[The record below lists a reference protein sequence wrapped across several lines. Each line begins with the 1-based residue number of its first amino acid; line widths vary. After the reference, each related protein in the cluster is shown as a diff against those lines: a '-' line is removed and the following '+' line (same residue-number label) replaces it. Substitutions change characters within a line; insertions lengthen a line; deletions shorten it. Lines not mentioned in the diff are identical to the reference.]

1 MLKSNKK
8 GYGMNKIIRNKR
20 LWLSLILSFICVALL
35 CLAFLLPER
44 NAFAAVKPD
53 NSVAGTAVTYSVTN
67 GSDGKPIT
75 KMYRNPTNKNTITE
89 PMPYSTLEDVG
100 IVNEANGDVGEVSF
114 DTSTETATLTKAKS
128 QQFHQICSYVAFNA
142 QITVPALTEY
152 TVEFSY
158 VITVI
163 RYVSSSS
170 STTSVGVEFLYYGND
185 YDNSAAKDMSEE
197 MIFSYRDTEPSEGAQ
212 YRYAHK
218 YYASKA
224 SSGTAYT
231 ITPSTSGASAIP
243 SITITNDTNNSV
255 TYTAYFGFY
264 SYGSSGTDYY
274 NWYINTLEMS
284 DTITVTAIDA
294 PTVDKTEA
302 DYDASGNI
310 FNFTYDS
317 DHTDYT
323 VVYKDPANRT
333 KDVTAEC
340 TINTDG
346 NCTLTGAGT
355 YTFTFKIKDI
365 CGGVWDS
372 STNDQSDKKI
382 VITIKY
388 KTVAAPSGTI
398 EPEYNGDKQSLSTLL
413 SPPSWYDA
421 TVYEDTS
428 IIAIDDEF
436 TDAGNNEVT
445 ATLVSD
451 AYYWSDYASNPT
463 KARTF
468 NFNIKK
474 KKLEVTFE
482 DVGGRLVAKYDES
495 QLYDRD
501 KVDGR
506 KPQVIT
512 KYSKDGSLDGA
523 TTTVTGLGNWYA
535 IAVTDGDYNFYV
547 DAKQAFTVSKQSVN
561 CPTLSAG
568 YDASAQYSGGEQSF
582 VFDGFDSSVMSYTAP
597 EGALSF
603 DGTTLK
609 AKDIKKYEIVYF
621 LKDTSLYEWSD
632 SSVLGKSVTVEI
644 TKKQLE
650 VEFEDKNGCL
660 VAKFKDENEIY
671 SDDKN
676 GSGKP
681 KFTLVTKY
689 SKNGSAENA
698 TYNSPDAAGVWYAHA
713 FIEEDCNYTVSNA
726 GESFTLN
733 KIKLPYPS
741 AADADALTPT
751 FDGTEQSIL
760 LVDYVASAM
769 SYAVPDGAQLDYNS
783 ISGELTVK
791 VKNAGEYTVKFTL
804 TKPALYEWLSEEPVK
819 ITVSPKKVQINSDEG
834 NPTSW
839 EKDGNTKELTFTV
852 PTALCGED
860 TSLNLVAVCTKNGA
874 EQKPAPAV
882 VYADGKYTLTVPA
895 YSRGNYSL
903 VVKVAD
909 GENYS
914 GASQPFEFE
923 ITGVGIDIG
932 YNDIVW
938 KIDGKN
944 YTVANETEE
953 VEIEY
958 SGKNFTLTVD
968 YSSNEYAAEIEIV
981 GDIGGDWADAKDV
994 GSYTANVRIASTN
1007 PELIFDKEFT
1017 LKIKI
1022 VPKELTFD
1030 DAIWQW
1036 QYEGDAEWQELTD
1049 KNMPQFDGKAVAV
1062 RLSPDYLSSL
1072 GLESSDYTLNYIN
1085 SNNMTEKGDKTTFA
1099 EITVTNA
1106 NFSAGVGGYVKIT
1119 KNWKITAKAL
1129 SYKWTATQII
1139 SAGGKD
1145 FEFPAVV
1152 FDDGGD
1158 YSAHF
1163 TYYFKVDGDDE
1174 TEYTKEEI
1182 ENYISEHWTETT
1194 AVTGSVYVKP
1204 VGDDSEVVIKE
1215 TGCGFTTGTPKTA
1228 LEVTV
1233 DCESGEYGK
1242 IDFSFTVVRGGTDEK
1257 AKTTVKISGPGIE
1270 GEKTFDGNS
1279 EELLMFINGLNAGSY
1294 DVVLSVNDENA
1305 DSYTLV
1311 GKSSFTL
1318 EIAKRKVALP
1328 TLKDGVTYTGETIY
1342 FKDCLEGFDEETMK
1356 IIGADD
1362 NGIDSGKEWRE
1373 GGYFTKIALKDS
1385 QNFEFAESDGAS
1397 EHEYNWM
1404 INKFRITEDMW
1415 DKSGKDGAYLNLPDW
1430 VKGKLSDETKLKI
1443 SYSYFNDENSDAL
1456 EEVTLSDGSSYFV
1469 CASLS
1474 GADAANFEFENG
1486 TQVSAKTVYT
1496 VPEEGGIS
1504 KFFGSVGKFVK
1515 DNTAIVIGVGVGLL
1529 LLILLIIIL
1538 AARRKRAAYAGYGYD
1553 DEYDYDEEDGDGYDD
1568 EDDYDDDGYD
1578 GDEDYDDD
1586 VDGDDYDEE
1595 DGEADDSDEEY

>member
-1 MLKSNKK
+1 MFKSKTEICRKNAIK
-8 GYGMNKIIRNKR
+8 NFSRSKR

-35 CLAFLLPER
+35 CIAFLLP
-44 NAFAAVKPD
+44 K
-53 NSVAGTAVTYSVTN
+53 S
-67 GSDGKPIT
+67 I
-75 KMYRNPTNKNTITE
+75 NKNT
-89 PMPYSTLEDVG
+89 
-100 IVNEANGDVGEVSF
+100 
-114 DTSTETATLTKAKS
+114 ETASAATYSGATNIGDLYNYDAGCFEKDVLNTLAKKAGYDDIEAMVGAAEGAANSTTILKKSNNFSSVTLNFGRYYTATTPTKLEWIPVALSKGENEHAILTLWLS
-128 QQFHQICSYVAFNA
+128 HTDIHGVFIKDCNSKNTNPPCNNYGTSYVRNVINNYGTGDRTFYYTGYGNNWSTA
-142 QITVPALTEY
+142 QTLSKAYY
-152 TVEFSY
+152 TPQTSNV
-158 VITVI
+158 
-163 RYVSSSS
+163 VSSNLNS
-170 STTSVGVEFLYYGND
+170 GALYYDLTTDSNLNFKNYIIAPNKIGWQKAESSYKND
-185 YDNSAAKDMSEE
+185 
-197 MIFSYRDTEPSEGAQ
+197 PSN
-212 YRYAHK
+212 
-218 YYASKA
+218 
-224 SSGTAYT
+224 
-231 ITPSTSGASAIP
+231 GAS
-243 SITITNDTNNSV
+243 
-255 TYTAYFGFY
+255 Y
-264 SYGSSGTDYY
+264 YGSSI
-274 NWYINTLEMS
+274 NWNLWQS
-284 DTITVTAIDA
+284 DLLWLPSVTE
-294 PTVDKTEA
+294 V
-302 DYDASGNI
+302 GM
-310 FNFTYDS
+310 
-317 DHTDYT
+317 
-323 VVYKDPANRT
+323 
-333 KDVTAEC
+333 
-340 TINTDG
+340 G
-346 NCTLTGAGT
+346 TGANLGLWATSQAMRKNSSNSTWTRSACNSSDAAEYHCT
-355 YTFTFKIKDI
+355 YALLASNGAKQDDPMAYRDYSVRPAFHLDLTEVAKAAKIKL
-365 CGGVWDS
+365 
-372 STNDQSDKKI
+372 T
-382 VITIKY
+382 
-388 KTVAAPSGTI
+388 APSGMVD
-398 EPEYNGDKQSLSTLL
+398 PEYNGAEQSLATLL
-413 SPPSWYDA
+413 TKPAWYNGD
-421 TVYEDTS
+421 VYGNTDM
-428 IIAIDDEF
+428 IAINDKF
-436 TDAGNNEVT
+436 TDVSENEVT
-445 ATLVSD
+445 VTIVSG
-451 AYYWSDYASNPT
+451 AYWSDFATNTSLS
-463 KARTF
+463 RTF
-468 NFNIKK
+468 KFKIKK
-474 KKLEVTFE
+474 KKLAVTFE
-482 DVGGRLVAKYDES
+482 DNDGRLTAKYDET

-501 KVDGR
+501 KTEER
-506 KPQVIT
+506 KPKLKT
-512 KYSKDGSLDGA
+512 KYSQTALLDDAVDSPTSLG
-523 TTTVTGLGNWYA
+523 TWYA
-535 IAVTDGDYNFYV
+535 IAVLENECNYYV
-547 DAKQAFTVSKQSVN
+547 EDKQAFTVSKQSVN

-632 SSVLGKSVTVEI
+632 SSVLGKSVNVEI

-860 TSLNLVAVCTKNGA
+860 TSLNLAAVCTKNGA

-944 YTVANETEE
+944 YTVADETEE

-1163 TYYFKVDGDDE
+1163 TYYFKVDGDEE

-1204 VGDDSEVVIKE
+1204 VGDDGEVVIKE

-1242 IDFSFTVVRGGTDEK
+1242 IDFSFAVVRGGTDEK

-1270 GEKTFDGNS
+1270 GEKIFDGNS

-1568 EDDYDDDGYD
+1568 DDDYDDDGYD